1 MGTQSTAAQTPAR
14 SSSQN
19 SNSLQ
24 ASSARDGGE
33 LSVFEE
39 SRLDPI
45 SEASQSNYASQSNGS
60 SSSDLRSQNEKA
72 MTTPWDTLCGAYGGD
87 LTSTEY
93 YSNSKQ
99 SESTYYN
106 SENDVS
112 TQDDDEQTAPV
123 KNTSKFRSFVRRSPR

>member
-1 MGTQSTAAQTPAR
+1 MTLDTI
-14 SSSQN
+14 SSNSLQN

-45 SEASQSNYASQSNGS
+45 SEASQSNYASQS
-60 SSSDLRSQNEKA
+60 SDLRSQNEKA

-93 YSNSKQ
+93 YSKQ
-99 SESTYYN
+99 SESTYSY
-106 SENDVS
+106 SNDVS

-123 KNTSKFRSFVRRSPR
+123 KNTSKFRSFVRRSP

>member
-1 MGTQSTAAQTPAR
+1 MGSQSTAQTPAR
-14 SSSQN
+14 SSLN

-45 SEASQSNYASQSNGS
+45 SEASQSNYASQS
-60 SSSDLRSQNEKA
+60 SDLRSQNEKA

-93 YSNSKQ
+93 YSKQ

-123 KNTSKFRSFVRRSPR
+123 KNTSKFRSFVRRSR